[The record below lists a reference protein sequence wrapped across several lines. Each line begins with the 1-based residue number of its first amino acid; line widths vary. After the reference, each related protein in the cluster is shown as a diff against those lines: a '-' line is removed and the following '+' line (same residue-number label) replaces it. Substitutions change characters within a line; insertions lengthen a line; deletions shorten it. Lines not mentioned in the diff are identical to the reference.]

1 MPTTAPK
8 RFLDD
13 LHAFDPYLR
22 CRWSTALDCYLI
34 ERKVTRGRPIPP
46 KVLANDETI
55 QALSEEL
62 RAEPS
67 PALRRE
73 LDHRI
78 RFMAEE
84 YQAAVDGFI
93 VVLEVQPDCLD
104 SRVFFT
110 LWDTDIW
117 RRGGADKVN
126 AELDERMDAVP
137 RKSRAVWMD
146 EVRGRAKEAF
156 RYMNRVRVLPEK
168 MCHTGPPGGM
178 SICD

>member
-1 MPTTAPK
+1 MPTAPK

-13 LHAFDPYLR
+13 LRCFDPQLR

-34 ERKVTRGRPIPP
+34 ERKVSRGKPIAPA
-46 KVLANDETI
+46 VLANDETI

-62 RAEPS
+62 RWEPS
-67 PALRRE
+67 PALRRA

-84 YQAAVDGFI
+84 YRAAVDGH
-93 VVLEVQPDCLD
+93 VVVMEVEPNCLD

-117 RRGGADKVN
+117 RQGGADKVN
-126 AELDERMDAVP
+126 KAIDERIDAVP
-137 RKSRAVWMD
+137 RKSREAWMD
-146 EVRGRAKEAF
+146 EVRQMGKWIY
-156 RYMNRVRVLPEK
+156 RYCRTVRTLPEK
-168 MCHTGPPGGM
+168 MCHTAPPGGM
-178 SICD
+178 ALSD